1 MRAQTRDPEEYRW
14 QSPGGHVCN
23 LCGKSLPRWS
33 LTSKCVTKFEISKL
47 LDATLTIENIREIKA
62 AEELAKRFLTWDID
76 PDSEDVIEVLQKMIE
91 ATDIFLEEDTSIYAE
106 GSANRQNVTI
116 DDDGCI
122 DSSEGIDWGFPA

>member
-1 MRAQTRDPEEYRW
+1 M
-14 QSPGGHVCN
+14 
-23 LCGKSLPRWS
+23 
-33 LTSKCVTKFEISKL
+33 

-122 DSSEGIDWGFPA
+122 DSSEGID